1 MCTISHI
8 SGIYINKKM
17 NFYFRYD
24 ENDNLLGFELNGN
37 QYFYI
42 TNLVGDIIAIVDN
55 QGSAVVEY
63 TYDPWGACTIVSD
76 TSNCNLGTLNPFR
89 YRGYYYNSRFNKS
102 IRDYFKAYKNGMYE
116 TYNKLIYSLDIEKL
130 EWEPLWVREFNIQK
144 ELKVIIDGR
153 R

>member
-1 MCTISHI
+1 
-8 SGIYINKKM
+8 M
-17 NFYFRYD
+17 NCHR
-24 ENDNLLGFELNGN
+24 LG
-37 QYFYI
+37 
-42 TNLVGDIIAIVDN
+42 
-55 QGSAVVEY
+55 S
-63 TYDPWGACTIVSD
+63 
-76 TSNCNLGTLNPFR
+76 R

-102 IRDYFKAYKNGMYE
+102 IRVYFKAYKNGMYE